1 MDDHI
6 FGEGYLSIDGAVLKW
21 PRFANE
27 RIDMNAPTLGF
38 DERLPL
44 YQRLREEMLAKIA
57 AGEWTPGAP
66 IPTEAELTRLYGVA
80 IGTVRKAVDTLVN
93 EGLLLRSQGRGT
105 FVRRPNFDAS
115 LARFFRQVNASGG
128 REIPASRILA
138 RTVQEPS
145 PTVAAAL
152 ELNAGEQ
159 VIHLERLRTVE
170 GRTLFHEEIWLPA
183 TRFGALLDIDT
194 EDFGELLYPF
204 YEKQCG
210 QCIASARET
219 LTVGAADSAMANIL
233 AIDEGAP
240 VVSIER
246 TALGYDRS
254 PLEYRLSRA
263 AAEGFRYQIDIS

>member
-1 MDDHI
+1 M
-6 FGEGYLSIDGAVLKW
+6 
-21 PRFANE
+21 
-27 RIDMNAPTLGF
+27 TLGY

-57 AGEWTPGAP
+57 AGEWSPGAP

-128 REIPASRILA
+128 QEIPSSRILA
-138 RTVQEPS
+138 KTLQKPAKEIAR
-145 PTVAAAL
+145 AL
-152 ELNAGEQ
+152 ELKSGEQ
-159 VIHLERLRTVE
+159 VVRMERLRMVE
-170 GRTLFHEEIWLPA
+170 DRPLFHEEIWLPA
-183 TRFGALLDIDT
+183 SRFGALMDIDSAT
-194 EDFGELLYPF
+194 FGDLLYPF

-219 LTVGAADSAMANIL
+219 LTVGCADANMASTL
-233 AIDEGAP
+233 AIGEGEP
-240 VVSIER
+240 IVVIER
-246 TALGYDRS
+246 TALGYDRR

-263 AAEGFRYQIDIS
+263 AAANFRYQIDIC

>member
-1 MDDHI
+1 M
-6 FGEGYLSIDGAVLKW
+6 
-21 PRFANE
+21 
-27 RIDMNAPTLGF
+27 TLGY

-57 AGEWTPGAP
+57 AGEWSPGAP
-66 IPTEAELTRLYGVA
+66 IPTEAELTKLYGVA

-115 LARFFRQVNASGG
+115 LARFFRQVNARGG
-128 REIPASRILA
+128 QEIPTSRILSKA
-138 RTVQEPS
+138 LQKPS
-145 PTVAAAL
+145 KEIAKAL
-152 ELNAGEQ
+152 ALNSGEQ
-159 VIHLERLRTVE
+159 VLRLERLRVVE
-170 GRTLFHEEIWLPA
+170 ERTLFHEEIWLPA
-183 TRFGALLDIDT
+183 SRFIGLLDIDSST
-194 EDFGELLYPF
+194 FGDLLYPF

-219 LTVGAADSAMANIL
+219 LTVGCADAEMAGTL
-233 AIDEGAP
+233 AIGEGDP
-240 VVSIER
+240 IVVIER

-263 AAEGFRYQIDIS
+263 AAANFRYQIDIC